1 MNLYHVQSQNQLSNN
16 MKFEVVVDIERNFL
30 DPLKQIGK
38 FMIQK
43 MKIKKMEKVI
53 GILKDVDKEIKR
65 YTKIQ
70 KLLIQHR
77 LRSGLIL
84 LSKINIVH
92 MVY

>member
-1 MNLYHVQSQNQLSNN
+1 